1 MNKLVGKTLLIDDSE
16 IDLFIQK
23 RFLEVF
29 QLSSHISTYTSAS
42 EALTW
47 LQTVSEDDAPDTI
60 FLDLNMPNIDGFG
73 FLSLFEKVPDSVR
86 KKVRIVVLTSS
97 NNPHDLEKAK
107 SSRNVIQ
114 YITKPLKQTDMEKL
128 LEKLAQS

>member
-29 QLSSHISTYTSAS
+29 QLSTQINTYTSAGD
-42 EALTW
+42 ALKW
-47 LQTVSEDDAPDTI
+47 LQAVSEEAAPDII

-73 FLSLFEKVPDSVR
+73 FLSLFEKVPDAIR
-86 KKVRIVVLTSS
+86 KKIRIVVLTSS

-107 SSRNVIQ
+107 TSSNVVQ
-114 YITKPLKQTDMEKL
+114 YITKPLKQADIEKL
-128 LEKLAQS
+128 LEKLSQS